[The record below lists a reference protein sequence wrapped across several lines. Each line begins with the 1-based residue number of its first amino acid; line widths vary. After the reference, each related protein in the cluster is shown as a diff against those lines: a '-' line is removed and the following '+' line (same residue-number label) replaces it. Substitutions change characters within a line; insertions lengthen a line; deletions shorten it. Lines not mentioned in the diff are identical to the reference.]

1 MNQEKWRNFIVGA
14 MLHEGVRQEGDK
26 YIVSI
31 SDLTFDLLKDTFPT
45 KYQNLIGADTNRP
58 MYRGSDAI
66 LLPQGDGS
74 SKRII
79 DAIALE
85 DYKDYIMSRV
95 GDVEII
101 LNPNAKM
108 WFNLATIEDPKFKK
122 REAGI
127 GKEIAKDYGVGKYEG
142 D

>member
-1 MNQEKWRNFIVGA
+1 MNQSKWRNFVVGA
-14 MLHEGVRQEGDK
+14 MLHEGVKQEGSK

-45 KYQNLIGADTNRP
+45 KYQNLKGADTNRP
-58 MYRGSDAI
+58 MYMGSDAI
-66 LLPQGDGS
+66 NLPQGDGS
-74 SKRII
+74 SKKII
-79 DAIALE
+79 DNIALE

-95 GDVEII
+95 GNVYII
-101 LNPNAKM
+101 LYPTINK
-108 WFNLATIEDPKFKK
+108 ATIEDPKFKK

-127 GKEIAKDYGVGKYEG
+127 GKTISSYYGKGRNEG

>member
-1 MNQEKWRNFIVGA
+1 MDQSKWKNFVVGA
-14 MLHEGVRQEGDK
+14 MLHEGVKQENGK

-45 KYQNLIGADTNRP
+45 KYLNVKGTDTRP
-58 MYRGSDAI
+58 MYMGSDAI

-74 SKRII
+74 SKRIV
-79 DAIALE
+79 DAIALD

-95 GDVEII
+95 GNVEIT
-101 LNPNAKM
+101 LDPTTNK
-108 WFNLATIEDPKFKK
+108 ATIEDPKFKE

-127 GKEIAKDYGVGKYEG
+127 GKSIAKDYGRGEYEG

>member
-1 MNQEKWRNFIVGA
+1 MNQSKWRNFIVGA

-45 KYQNLIGADTNRP
+45 KYQNVKGTDTRP
-58 MYRGSDAI
+58 MYMGSDAI

-79 DAIALE
+79 DAIALD
-85 DYKDYIMSRV
+85 DYKDYIMRRV
-95 GDVEII
+95 GNVDII
-101 LNPNAKM
+101 LDPTTNQ
-108 WFNLATIEDPKFKK
+108 ATIEDPKYKE
-122 REAGI
+122 REDRL
-127 GKEIAKDYGVGKYEG
+127 GKDIMSYYDDTGRYQG

>member
-1 MNQEKWRNFIVGA
+1 MNQSKWRNFIVGA
-14 MLHEGVRQEGDK
+14 MLHEGVKQEGNK

-45 KYQNLIGADTNRP
+45 KYQNVKGTDTRP
-58 MYRGSDAI
+58 MYMGSDAI

-74 SKRII
+74 SKRIV
-79 DAIALE
+79 DAIALD

-95 GDVEII
+95 GNVEII
-101 LNPNAKM
+101 LDPTTNK
-108 WFNLATIEDPKFKK
+108 ATIEDPKFKE

-127 GKEIAKDYGVGKYEG
+127 GKTIAKDYGVGKYEG

>member
-1 MNQEKWRNFIVGA
+1 MNQSKWRNFIVGA
-14 MLHEGVRQEGDK
+14 MLHEGVKQEGDK

-45 KYQNLIGADTNRP
+45 KYQNVKGTDTRP
-58 MYRGSDAI
+58 MYMGSDAI

-74 SKRII
+74 SKRIV
-79 DAIALE
+79 DAIALD

-95 GDVEII
+95 GNVDII
-101 LNPNAKM
+101 LDPTTNK
-108 WFNLATIEDPKFKK
+108 ATIEDPKYKE
-122 REAGI
+122 REDRL
-127 GKEIAKDYGVGKYEG
+127 GKDIMSYYDEPGRYQG

>member
-1 MNQEKWRNFIVGA
+1 MNQSKWRNFIVGA

-45 KYQNLIGADTNRP
+45 KYQNLTGADTSRP
-58 MYRGSDAI
+58 MYRDAVY
-66 LLPQGDGS
+66 LPKGDGS
-74 SKRII
+74 SSGII
-79 DAIALE
+79 DAIAL
-85 DYKDYIMSRV
+85 DNYKDYIMRRV
-95 GDVEII
+95 GNVDII
-101 LNPNAKM
+101 LDPTINKA
-108 WFNLATIEDPKFKK
+108 AIEDPKFKK

-127 GKEIAKDYGVGKYEG
+127 GKDIMSYYDDPGRYQG

>member
-1 MNQEKWRNFIVGA
+1 MNQSKWRNFIVGA

-45 KYQNLIGADTNRP
+45 KYQNLTGADTSRP
-58 MYRGSDAI
+58 MYRDAI
-66 LLPQGDGS
+66 YLPKGDGS
-74 SKRII
+74 SKGII
-79 DAIALE
+79 DVIALE
-85 DYKDYIMSRV
+85 DYKDYIMRRV
-95 GDVEII
+95 GNVDII
-101 LNPNAKM
+101 LDPTINK
-108 WFNLATIEDPKFKK
+108 ATIEDPKYKE

-127 GKEIAKDYGVGKYEG
+127 GKDIMSYYDKPGKYQG

>member
-1 MNQEKWRNFIVGA
+1 MNQSKWKNFVVGA
-14 MLHEGVRQEGDK
+14 MLHEGVKQEGSK

-45 KYQNLIGADTNRP
+45 KYQNLKGADTNRP
-58 MYRGSDAI
+58 MYMGSDAI
-66 LLPQGDGS
+66 NLPQGDGS
-74 SKRII
+74 SKKII
-79 DAIALE
+79 DNIALE

-95 GDVEII
+95 GNVDII
-101 LNPNAKM
+101 LDPITNK
-108 WFNLATIEDPKFKK
+108 ATIEDPKFKK

-127 GKEIAKDYGVGKYEG
+127 GKTISSYYGKGGNEG